1 MAFWDSLINGL
12 KSKNNVQQDNVMS
25 GGIDQNV
32 TPPDNT
38 NNSGNI
44 QDNVKKTNAIV
55 NVLKNAAPTNW
66 SDETRQKVLLASKF
80 LSGFGGTQ
88 YNPNENMLGNIANGM
103 SNGANAA
110 FQQMQNYN
118 NYKNTKSL
126 YEQMGLD
133 TTGLNPVGDYS
144 SMTPAQVISLGI
156 RQKQNNIRQEIAN
169 ANDKTKRLTL
179 IMNNY
184 NKGSISADEAQ
195 KLMQMYGLDISD
207 LQESNETKKTNS
219 QIELNNTR
227 KKYIEETIKQ
237 NEKKIAIL
245 RQRVSQG
252 NATLS
257 DKQTLNKLNIQN
269 KQLLIEQ
276 NRLINE
282 GLKNQLNNGGN
293 NNGGKTRPVGQKNGN
308 TVKSF

>member
-80 LSGFGGTQ
+80 LSGFGSTQ

-245 RQRVSQG
+245 RQRVNQG

-293 NNGGKTRPVGQKNGN
+293 NNGGNTRPVGQKKGN